1 RRFGSSAG
9 PRSRRAH
16 LGRQQF
22 HAAAPSFDLLAGRRA
37 DGVHFDGEGMG
48 HLAVAQDLHSLP
60 IGVLDEPRLDEALGV
75 HHRVGAERGQRL
87 EIDDRIRMLATV
99 RQEAA
104 LGDPAVERHLAA
116 LEATRL
122 AATRAGVVAL
132 AALRC
137 RLAVTRARPAADALS
152 SRLRAR
158 RRAQVLKLHGWPAA
172 RVALWPTS

>member
-1 RRFGSSAG
+1 
-9 PRSRRAH
+9 
-16 LGRQQF
+16 
-22 HAAAPSFDLLAGRRA
+22 
-37 DGVHFDGEGMG
+37 MG

-104 LGDPAVERHLAA
+104 RGDPAVERHLAA

-122 AATRAGVVAL
+122 APTRAGVVPH
-132 AALRC
+132 AARPP
-137 RLAVTRARPAADALS
+137 RPAVVLARPAADPLAL
-152 SRLRAR
+152 RLLSP
-158 RRAQVLKLHGWPAA
+158 RRAQ
-172 RVALWPTS
+172 

>member
-1 RRFGSSAG
+1 MIRRPPRSTLFPYTTLFRSRFGSSAG

-116 LEATRL
+116 LEATPL
-122 AATRAGVVAL
+122 AATRAGVLAL

-137 RLAVTRARPAADALS
+137 RLAVTRARA
-152 SRLRAR
+152 
-158 RRAQVLKLHGWPAA
+158 
-172 RVALWPTS
+172 